1 VVGRASGKHVSLP
14 SDACHRHET
23 HVGDRPD
30 VGAVK
35 VSASRRFSEAS
46 RTLGLRP
53 THGVFPRTSVE
64 RNSDAA
70 GPNAGRTPVIAS
82 WSAADGREIFVGR
95 RVLVLRLG
103 EQLTLG
109 GRESQDFR

>member
-1 VVGRASGKHVSLP
+1 MVGRASGKHVSLP
-14 SDACHRHET
+14 SDARHRHET
-23 HVGDRPD
+23 HVRGRPD

-35 VSASRRFSEAS
+35 VSATATVLGGLEN
-46 RTLGLRP
+46 LGLRR

-82 WSAADGREIFVGR
+82 WSAADGKEIFVGR
-95 RVLVLRLG
+95 RVLVCFA
-103 EQLTLG
+103 
-109 GRESQDFR
+109 SANY